1 MREHSMSDQSQE
13 PTAEKH
19 PVPQDFI
26 RKDASP
32 AGHADAALALAV
44 TAAERAAG
52 AARQDKA
59 PPAGSTDQAKVEAA
73 IPPRPAAS
81 RPVAALRWAA
91 AAVALAALGGAA
103 AGGYGL
109 ARHQPADPALVGA
122 VAALHQGQGD
132 VVRLTGDVKSLKI
145 AVDAL
150 KDGLDRAR
158 PDAAQRQS
166 QILDRIDRAERAPQD
181 LAVGVSRLGE
191 QLGRIEAAAKE
202 PGTHL
207 AGLTERLERI
217 ERQIAA
223 TAKPT
228 ATAAGP
234 AAPPA
239 PEPAAQTG
247 SVAKDAPVEGWVLRE
262 VYDGVALIEG
272 RNRRLVEVGP
282 GEQVPGVGRVEA
294 IERRGKRWVVVTAKG
309 LIAMP
314 R

>member
-13 PTAEKH
+13 PTAGKH
-19 PVPQDFI
+19 PVPQDST
-26 RKDASP
+26 RKDAAP
-32 AGHADAALALAV
+32 AGQADAALALAV

-52 AARQDKA
+52 AARHDKA
-59 PPAGSTDQAKVEAA
+59 APAGPADQAKVEAA
-73 IPPRPAAS
+73 IPPGPGAS
-81 RPVAALRWAA
+81 RPVAALRWAAA

-109 ARHQPADPALVGA
+109 ARHRPADPALLGA

-150 KDGLDRAR
+150 KEGLDRAR
-158 PDAAQRQS
+158 PDAAQRQA
-166 QILDRIDRAERAPQD
+166 QLLDRIDRAERAPQD
-181 LAVGVSRLGE
+181 LAAGVTRLGE
-191 QLGRIEAAAKE
+191 QLGRIEAVAKE
-202 PGTHL
+202 PGAQL

-228 ATAAGP
+228 APAAGP

-239 PEPAAQTG
+239 EPAAQTG

-262 VYDGVALIEG
+262 VYDGIALIEG

-282 GEQVPGVGRVEA
+282 GESVPGVGRVEA

>member
-1 MREHSMSDQSQE
+1 MSDQSQE
-13 PTAEKH
+13 PRAGKH
-19 PVPQDFI
+19 PVPQDST
-26 RKDASP
+26 RKDAAP
-32 AGHADAALALAV
+32 AGQADAALALAV

-52 AARQDKA
+52 AARHDKA
-59 PPAGSTDQAKVEAA
+59 APVGPADQAKVETA
-73 IPPRPAAS
+73 IPPGPGAS

-91 AAVALAALGGAA
+91 AVAVALAALGGAA

-109 ARHQPADPALVGA
+109 APHRPADPALLGA

-132 VVRLTGDVKSLKI
+132 VVRLTGDVKSLRKSPSTPSRRASI
-145 AVDAL
+145 AP
-150 KDGLDRAR
+150 GRTPPSGR
-158 PDAAQRQS
+158 PSSWTGSTGPSGR
-166 QILDRIDRAERAPQD
+166 RQD
-181 LAVGVSRLGE
+181 LAAGVTRLGE
-191 QLGRIEAAAKE
+191 QLGRIEAVAKE
-202 PGTHL
+202 PGAQL

-223 TAKPT
+223 TAKPP
-228 ATAAGP
+228 AAGP

-262 VYDGVALIEG
+262 VYDGIALIEG

-282 GEQVPGVGRVEA
+282 GESVPGVGRVEA